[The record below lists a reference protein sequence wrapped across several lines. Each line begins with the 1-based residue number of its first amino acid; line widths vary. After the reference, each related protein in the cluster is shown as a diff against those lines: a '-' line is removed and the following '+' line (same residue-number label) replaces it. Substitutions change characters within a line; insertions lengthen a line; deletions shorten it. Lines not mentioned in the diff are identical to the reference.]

1 MFDLICHIIRFINK
15 NSISNNDNRTE
26 YLEKG
31 YSEKDKSF
39 NQDILSRANELIVNL
54 KLNDIKNQAIK
65 ENNKCYSVDLLNF
78 INPEKKINF
87 FYLIKRTYQPL
98 INQILAMNT
107 ELKLVKINYNFYNQN
122 AKLEGAK
129 LFHRDGDTFGEQ
141 IKVFLPMT
149 DINESRGMFYF
160 IPNKKI
166 DKNLVIKPDFQDTGV
181 NRKARL
187 TDFKISQYIN
197 EKDIKTI
204 NSDGKSL
211 ILDTQNTYH
220 KGGDILNQS
229 AFRIMIFIVF
239 TPKLTFTKYSENY
252 KNSKIYN
259 FLFRVFITLSE
270 ISKKKLN

>member
-1 MFDLICHIIRFINK
+1 MFDLICNTIRFINK
-15 NSISNNDNRTE
+15 NSKFNNDNRME

-31 YSEKDKSF
+31 YLEKDKSF
-39 NQDILSRANELIVNL
+39 NQEILSKANKLIFNL
-54 KLNDIKNQAIK
+54 KLNDIKTQAIK

-78 INPEKKINF
+78 INPDKKRDF
-87 FYLIKRTYQPL
+87 FCFIKKTYQPF

-107 ELKLVKINYNFYNQN
+107 ELKLIKINYNFYNEN
-122 AKLEGAK
+122 SKLEGAK

-149 DINESRGMFYF
+149 DINENNGMFYF

-166 DKNLVIKPDFQDTGV
+166 NKNSVIISDFQDTGV
-181 NRKARL
+181 KRKARL
-187 TDFKISQYIN
+187 TDFKMSKYVN

-204 NSDGKSL
+204 NSDGNSL

-220 KGGDILNQS
+220 KGGNILNQS

-259 FLFRVFITLSE
+259 FLFRVFITLAE